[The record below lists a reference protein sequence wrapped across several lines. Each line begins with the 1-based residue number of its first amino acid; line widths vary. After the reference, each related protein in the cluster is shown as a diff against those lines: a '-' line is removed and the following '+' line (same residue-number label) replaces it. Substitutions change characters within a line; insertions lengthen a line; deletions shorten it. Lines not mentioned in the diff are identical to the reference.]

1 MKVKTS
7 ITLSQDILH
16 ATDRISSRYQSRS
29 ELIGTVMRAF
39 LSRLEG
45 EERDRKDLEM
55 INRNSDRL
63 NQEAA
68 DVLKYQVEL

>member
-1 MKVKTS
+1 
-7 ITLSQDILH
+7 
-16 ATDRISSRYQSRS
+16 
-29 ELIGTVMRAF
+29 MRAF